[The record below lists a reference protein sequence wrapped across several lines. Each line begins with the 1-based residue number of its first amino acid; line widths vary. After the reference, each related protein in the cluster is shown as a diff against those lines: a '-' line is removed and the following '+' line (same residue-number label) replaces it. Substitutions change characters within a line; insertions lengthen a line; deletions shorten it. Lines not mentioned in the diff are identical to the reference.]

1 MCIVRKSTK
10 QDAVNQRGTALF
22 GMDFHQFIEKEQSM
36 TNYELAEEFGVNL
49 EAVKKLKRQI
59 NR

>member
-1 MCIVRKSTK
+1 MRKSTK
-10 QDAVNQRGTALF
+10 QDTMNQRESALF
-22 GMDFHQFIEKEQSM
+22 GMDFHQFIEKEPSM

>member
-1 MCIVRKSTK
+1 MRKSTK
-10 QDAVNQRGTALF
+10 QDTMNQRESVLF
-22 GMDFHQFIEKEQSM
+22 GMDFHQFIEKEPSM

-49 EAVKKLKRQI
+49 EAVKKLKRRI